1 MSTEVTTSIEAANL
15 EFYRAVE
22 GASIERMEQIWLH
35 ESWVKCV
42 HPGWDM
48 IAGWQNVRDSW
59 VRIFESGQ
67 KMRISATDVV
77 ITAFDGLAWVTCTEN
92 ITVFAENSF
101 DSVQAI
107 ATNLFARQDD
117 RWLIVH
123 HHASPVPTIIPD
135 HSSDIIQ

>member
-1 MSTEVTTSIEAANL
+1 MSTEVTTSIEALNL

-22 GASIERMEQIWLH
+22 GASIERMDQIWLQ
-35 ESWVKCV
+35 EAWVKCV
-42 HPGWDM
+42 HPGWDI

-67 KMRISATDVV
+67 KMRISPTDVKV
-77 ITAFDGLAWVTCTEN
+77 TTSEGFAWVTCTEN

-101 DSVQAI
+101 DSVQAV
-107 ATNLFARQDD
+107 ATNLFTLRDD
-117 RWLIVH
+117 RWLMIH

-135 HSSDIIQ
+135 QSSDIIQ